1 MIQHLNISSFFA
13 VWKQYPGLIPV
24 SVKDG
29 MVQWQDVSTYHFY
42 EGFFHKSLNNLKML
56 RKEAAIT
63 FSTDIG
69 ILKDD
74 RFAEESL
81 GLSGFIFH
89 TGRCGSTLLTK
100 VLASS
105 RDNHIISEA
114 RPLNEIFSHFTND
127 GAISVESTYENKT
140 IYRNL
145 LLALARKRLNTHQR
159 CFVKFS
165 SHNIYFAR
173 FIQSVFP
180 DVPAIF
186 ITRDTSE
193 VVASFK
199 RRPPSWMDESNLW
212 ELKNVYGLQGNNL
225 EEIVA
230 GFKKEADRVLI
241 KQLSN
246 KELKPENIA
255 HICNYFNY
263 IPKSADMDNMKQQ
276 FLYDSKVEFNRK
288 RFER

>member
-1 MIQHLNISSFFA
+1 MIQNISTSSFFN

-24 SVKDG
+24 SVNERK
-29 MVQWQDVSTYHFY
+29 VVWQHVSTYHFY
-42 EGFFHKSLNNLKML
+42 EGFFHKSLNNLAML
-56 RKEAAIT
+56 RRATPTT
-63 FSTDIG
+63 FCTDVDV
-69 ILKDD
+69 LMDD
-74 RFAEESL
+74 RLGEESL
-81 GLSGFIFH
+81 TLSGFIFH

-105 RDNHIISEA
+105 RSNHIISEA
-114 RPLNEIFSHFTND
+114 QPLNNIFSLFANAGT
-127 GAISVESTYENKT
+127 ISVESTHEHKT
-140 IYRNL
+140 LYKNL

-165 SHNIYFAR
+165 SYNIHFVE
-173 FIQSVFP
+173 FIQRTFP
-180 DVPAIF
+180 DVPAIY
-186 ITRDTSE
+186 ITRDME
-193 VVASFK
+193 QVVASFQK
-199 RRPPSWMDESNLW
+199 KPPGWMDKSNLW
-212 ELKNVYGLQGNNL
+212 ELKNVYGLLGNNL

-263 IPKSADMDNMKQQ
+263 TPESADMDNMKQQ

-288 RFER
+288 QFVR